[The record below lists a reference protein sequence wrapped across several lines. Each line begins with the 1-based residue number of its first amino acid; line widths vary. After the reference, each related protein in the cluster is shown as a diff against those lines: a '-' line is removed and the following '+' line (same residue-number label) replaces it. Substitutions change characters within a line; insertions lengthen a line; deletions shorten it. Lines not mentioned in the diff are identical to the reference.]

1 MKLLTVKNSIAI
13 ARYSIQ
19 VICEFMKSLSTASI
33 KHLFSCFSR
42 ERKQAIIKIEVL
54 SKICQMSILYLNSVR
69 SLLFVAIEIHF
80 YMCYIML
87 LRSRKPA
94 FQKCELIFTR
104 LLLLWKSFYDQMLF
118 WKIVTSSI
126 AYNYHLEIMHTFCL
140 NYTTYISDLL
150 AFYTANKKDF
160 PRPILNIKWRGCG

>member
-42 ERKQAIIKIEVL
+42 ERKQAIIKHTFMTL
-54 SKICQMSILYLNSVR
+54 K
-69 SLLFVAIEIHF
+69 
-80 YMCYIML
+80 
-87 LRSRKPA
+87 
-94 FQKCELIFTR
+94 
-104 LLLLWKSFYDQMLF
+104 
-118 WKIVTSSI
+118 
-126 AYNYHLEIMHTFCL
+126 NYHFEMHTFCL

-150 AFYTANKKDF
+150 AFYTANKKNF
-160 PRPILNIKWRGCG
+160 PQPILNIIKWRGCG

>member
-54 SKICQMSILYLNSVR
+54 SKICQMSILYLNGVR

-87 LRSRKPA
+87 LRRFNPKH
-94 FQKCELIFTR
+94 
-104 LLLLWKSFYDQMLF
+104 
-118 WKIVTSSI
+118 
-126 AYNYHLEIMHTFCL
+126 YHFEMHTFCL

-160 PRPILNIKWRGCG
+160 PQPILNIKWRGCG